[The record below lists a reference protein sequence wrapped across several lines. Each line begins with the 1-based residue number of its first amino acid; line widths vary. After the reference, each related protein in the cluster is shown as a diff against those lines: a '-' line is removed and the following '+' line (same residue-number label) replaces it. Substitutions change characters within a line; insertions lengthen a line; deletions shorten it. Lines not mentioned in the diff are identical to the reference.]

1 MFSIQV
7 PEEDDTEWF
16 GDGDNIEATTIQEG
30 LIYYD
35 VDDYNDNDS
44 SEFGGDDN
52 NVRQVN
58 FCKQIVIKILT

>member
-7 PEEDDTEWF
+7 PEDDTEWF
-16 GDGDNIEATTIQEG
+16 GDGDNIEATTKQEG

-58 FCKQIVIKILT
+58 LCKQIVIKILT